1 MINQVEKA
9 KVIIC
14 DCSVGVEGAEERVS
28 VGVKKNMA
36 SQVVHERRKEKDA
49 ACRSIAAGEMNTV

>member
-14 DCSVGVEGAEERVS
+14 DCSVGVEEAEERVS
-28 VGVKKNMA
+28 RWWWWWGG
-36 SQVVHERRKEKDA
+36 VHERRKEKHGA
-49 ACRSIAAGEMNTV
+49 RRIEPAQ

>member
-1 MINQVEKA
+1 MVINQVEKA

-14 DCSVGVEGAEERVS
+14 DCSVGVEEAEERVS

-36 SQVVHERRKEKDA
+36 
-49 ACRSIAAGEMNTV
+49 